1 MAVIDK
7 YMYFIIR
14 RAIILDR
21 KVFQHRNRKGGSIRM
36 KITND
41 LRFNAITAELA
52 SRFRQYHIAYPMTR
66 AELAEKSMVSIGT
79 IARF

>member
-1 MAVIDK
+1 
-7 YMYFIIR
+7 
-14 RAIILDR
+14 
-21 KVFQHRNRKGGSIRM
+21 M

-52 SRFRQYHIAYPMTR
+52 SRFRQYRIAYPMTR